1 MDLGTNLGM
10 NTPEIYSVVV
20 SGGTVTVTGEARAG
34 ATVQFFEAAIDP
46 SGAGEGASFLY
57 EGVVSGA
64 TPGAVDSTARR
75 FSFTFAAGAL
85 AVGDQLTATAIDAS
99 GNTSEFS
106 FNELAAPPNTPPVA
120 NDAFSI
126 GNEDDPSITLT
137 LTGSDLEG
145 PIASFRIVGA
155 LPASGLLYT
164 DAGRT
169 MLAAAGTDYAAAGNA
184 LTLYFVPAANWSGV
198 TGFQFTVTDAGGLTD
213 STPATASITVGAVND
228 APVALG
234 ESYSVTEDFALSVP
248 FGAGVLAND
257 TDVDTAPL
265 TAVLDA
271 GPANGS
277 ITFNPNGSFTYIPNA
292 NFNGVDTFAYH
303 AFDGSL
309 SSATTTVTIT
319 VDPADD
325 SPVATGDVYVAAED
339 APLAI
344 AAPGVL
350 ANDTGLGDG
359 GLTLTVTTGPA
370 NGSVVLNADG
380 SFTYTPTA
388 NFSGPDGFTY
398 QVRDGDGDVSTATVS
413 ITVDPA
419 DDLPVANGDAYVT
432 TEDAPLTIATPG
444 VLANDAG
451 LWDGGITLSV
461 VSVSGGTVSLSNDGS
476 FLFTPAAN
484 FSGLASFSYEVRDA
498 DGDTSTATVAVT
510 VTPANDPPVA
520 NDDAGTVTE
529 DSGANTINV
538 LANDSILPD
547 AGETLMVVV
556 VTQGANGAVAIGGG
570 GTAVTY
576 TPNADFFGPD
586 SFTYTISD
594 GNGGTATATVN
605 VTVTAANDTPVAT
618 NDAYAALEDTP
629 LVFGAPGV
637 LANDGGLGD
646 GPLTL
651 TVVGVPVGGGV
662 ALANDG
668 SFTFTPTANFTGA
681 ASFQYQVQDVDGETA
696 TASVSITIASINDAP
711 MLDLD
716 ANDSSGAAAAD
727 YRNTFT
733 EGGLPVR
740 IADFDATLA
749 DLDSPTSPRSRSPSP
764 TCSTASMRC

>member
-1 MDLGTNLGM
+1 M
-10 NTPEIYSVVV
+10 
-20 SGGTVTVTGEARAG
+20 
-34 ATVQFFEAAIDP
+34 
-46 SGAGEGASFLY
+46 
-57 EGVVSGA
+57 
-64 TPGAVDSTARR
+64 
-75 FSFTFAAGAL
+75 
-85 AVGDQLTATAIDAS
+85 
-99 GNTSEFS
+99 
-106 FNELAAPPNTPPVA
+106 
-120 NDAFSI
+120 
-126 GNEDDPSITLT
+126 
-137 LTGSDLEG
+137 
-145 PIASFRIVGA
+145 
-155 LPASGLLYT
+155 LYT

-248 FGAGVLAND
+248 FGAGVLVND
-257 TDVDTAPL
+257 TDVDSAPL

-271 GPANGS
+271 GPANRS

-344 AAPGVL
+344 AVPGVL

-359 GLTLTVTTGPA
+359 GLTLTATTGPA

-388 NFSGPDGFTY
+388 NFSGTNGSPTSCG
-398 QVRDGDGDVSTATVS
+398 TATATS
-413 ITVDPA
+413 RPRRSASPSTRRMIF
-419 DDLPVANGDAYVT
+419 PVANGDAYVT
-432 TEDAPLTIATPG
+432 IEDAPLTIATPG

-461 VSVSGGTVSLSNDGS
+461 VSVSGGTVSLNNDGS

-547 AGETLMVVV
+547 AGETLTVVG

-570 GTAVTY
+570 G
-576 TPNADFFGPD
+576 P
-586 SFTYTISD
+586 
-594 GNGGTATATVN
+594 
-605 VTVTAANDTPVAT
+605 
-618 NDAYAALEDTP
+618 
-629 LVFGAPGV
+629 
-637 LANDGGLGD
+637 
-646 GPLTL
+646 
-651 TVVGVPVGGGV
+651 
-662 ALANDG
+662 
-668 SFTFTPTANFTGA
+668 
-681 ASFQYQVQDVDGETA
+681 Q
-696 TASVSITIASINDAP
+696 
-711 MLDLD
+711 
-716 ANDSSGAAAAD
+716 
-727 YRNTFT
+727 
-733 EGGLPVR
+733 
-740 IADFDATLA
+740 
-749 DLDSPTSPRSRSPSP
+749 
-764 TCSTASMRC
+764 